1 MSAATASAVKSM
13 AAASTA
19 ASVERVGELC
29 AALSLGAVG
38 AHYATFADEAAGKGE
53 SFTEY
58 LQRLLEAEHGVRQER
73 SREMLIKLATL
84 PQIKTLEELD
94 YEAAPGL
101 PKGRIQELAGLAFV
115 ERRENVILLG
125 PSGCAKTHIAIA
137 LAVRATQKGWKVRF
151 VTAADLMLQLEK
163 ARREERFEQYLKR
176 AILGPRLLV
185 LDEIG
190 YLPLGKGQ
198 AELFF
203 HVIAKRYE
211 QGSVILTSNLSF
223 GEWEETFAGNA
234 ALTSAM
240 LDRLL
245 HHAHV
250 IQIRGESYRLR
261 QARQSG
267 LLGGGKAE

>member
-1 MSAATASAVKSM
+1 MSGAISASTQASA
-13 AAASTA
+13 
-19 ASVERVGELC
+19 ERVATLC
-29 AALSLGAVG
+29 EKLSLAAIG
-38 AHYATFADEAAGKGE
+38 HHFATLADESAGKQE
-53 SFTEY
+53 SLTEY
-58 LQRLLEAEHGVRQER
+58 LVRVLEAEHAIRLER
-73 SREMLIKLATL
+73 SRATMLKLATL
-84 PQIKTLEELD
+84 PQVKTLEELD

-101 PKGRIQELAGLAFV
+101 PKARIQELASLAFV

-125 PSGCAKTHIAIA
+125 PSGCGKTHIAIS
-137 LAVRATQKGWKVRF
+137 LAVRATQRGMKVRF
-151 VTAADLMLQLEK
+151 ITAADLMLQLEK
-163 ARREERFEQYLKR
+163 ARRQERFDQYLKR
-176 AILGPRLLV
+176 AILGPSLLV

-190 YLPLGKGQ
+190 YLPLETGQ

-223 GEWEETFAGNA
+223 GDWETTFAGNA

-250 IQIRGESYRLR
+250 IQIRGDSYRLR
-261 QARQSG
+261 QARKSG
-267 LLGGGKAE
+267 LLGGSKSE